1 MSEFNLMIDHAAV
14 VGISMISL
22 ARILI
27 LSFAE
32 LEVMVP
38 HTLSTYLGRAFSTCS
53 MMCSG
58 CFLSTAPGRPNV
70 LGKTSASPRKC
81 GTIAARSSGT
91 NIVLKGPGLGL
102 RRLGRNGSRARAVV
116 EQVLHHLG
124 VRRRR
129 WMMDSLTTKTIR
141 NSERDLGR
149 HGWPARTRPEG
160 PDRRPGCWAQ
170 GGPAC
175 LPSGSRFC
183 RHHGGGGV
191 AVDD

>member
-1 MSEFNLMIDHAAV
+1 MIHPGSDV
-14 VGISMISL
+14 SLSVLSL
-22 ARILI
+22 ARVLNPG
-27 LSFAE
+27 FAD
-32 LEVMVP
+32 LGGMVP
-38 HTLSTYLGRAFSTCS
+38 QPLSSYFGRAFSTCS

-116 EQVLHHLG
+116 EQLLHHLG